1 MDGQTDG
8 RTVESQ
14 STDCWMLTSSDQKGQ
29 KNLHYQHSRV
39 LHKRFYC
46 LRPKSEE
53 AETAR
58 RRRRIKTNQNT
69 LSKSKKRVLKK
80 REQLKSE
87 WLWERKRAS
96 LSSLTTKLAIS
107 DAAIEK
113 NPKQRRTEKC
123 QMVEKRQC
131 CFDIW
136 VFYFGC
142 LGYLTA

>member
-14 STDCWMLTSSDQKGQ
+14 STDGWMLTSSDQKGQ
-29 KNLHYQHSRV
+29 KNLHYQHNRV

-58 RRRRIKTNQNT
+58 RRIKTNQNT

-80 REQLKSE
+80 REKLKSE
-87 WLWERKRAS
+87 WLREKESEFTQPNNKTGHKWRRHW
-96 LSSLTTKLAIS
+96 
-107 DAAIEK
+107 K